1 MTIQKY
7 FMDHKLFFF
16 MQMVF
21 FIILSVILKTFGL
34 NNFSVGY
41 IICIGF
47 FCEFTIII
55 YDYFKKYKFYQQLE
69 KNINK
74 LDKKY
79 MISEMMEKPEFLE
92 GQLLYEYLTLC
103 NKSMN
108 DEMLKYKE
116 ETSSYR
122 EYIEMWIHEVKTPI
136 AAVQLMEE
144 NYSAVIKDSLKNEID
159 KVEYYLDQ
167 ALYYA
172 RSTGVE
178 KDYMVKEMNL
188 QEIVENVIKSNA
200 RMLITSKI
208 KLELKDLSY
217 LIYTDEKWSSFIM
230 KQVVI
235 NAVKYRKEKNSKIKF
250 WAEANPEKVVFHI
263 EDNGIGISK
272 KDLPRVMEKG
282 YTGTTGRQYEKSTGM
297 GLYLC
302 KNLCNKLGLS
312 FQIASEEGIGTI
324 VTIDFPRNSMTFLKE
339 KDGGL

>member
-136 AAVQLMEE
+136 ATVQLMEE

-230 KQVVI
+230 KQVII
-235 NAVKYRKEKNSKIKF
+235 NAVKYRKEKDSKIKF
-250 WAEANPEKVVFHI
+250 WAEAHPEKVVFHI

-324 VTIDFPRNSMTFLKE
+324 VTIDFPRNSMIFLKE